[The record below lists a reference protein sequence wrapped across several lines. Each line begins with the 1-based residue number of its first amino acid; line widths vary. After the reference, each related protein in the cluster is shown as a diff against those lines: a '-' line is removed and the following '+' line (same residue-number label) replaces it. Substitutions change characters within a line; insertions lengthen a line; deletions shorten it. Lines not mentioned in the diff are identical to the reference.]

1 MSETNS
7 KPLLFIH
14 TPKTGGQYLSRALR
28 SVSSNYS
35 KIKNATNINLIRRG
49 IHIPYKKILEF
60 ENSNKKYQEDYDLIS
75 IVRNPFDRMY
85 SMFEYYSKIRIRIP
99 QDETF
104 ESFVLNFAE
113 KYHGTKPAFST
124 CYDFL
129 KDDKGELPLEKL
141 TILRFETLEAD
152 LKAFGESRGITF
164 DESVIDRKVNVNPKK
179 SPVEDKSKLYTPE
192 MRAAIEEVFKKD
204 LELFNYSYEGFVGN

>member
-1 MSETNS
+1 MYNR
-7 KPLLFIH
+7 H
-14 TPKTGGQYLSRALR
+14 
-28 SVSSNYS
+28 
-35 KIKNATNINLIRRG
+35 KN
-49 IHIPYKKILEF
+49 F
-60 ENSNKKYQEDYDLIS
+60 SDDCDLIS

-85 SMFEYYSKIRIRIP
+85 SMFEYYSKIRILIP
-99 QDETF
+99 EGETF

-113 KYHGTKPAFST
+113 KYHGTKPGFST

-141 TILRFETLEAD
+141 TIIRFETLESD
-152 LKAFGESRGITF
+152 LKVFGESRGITF
-164 DESVIDRKVNVNPKK
+164 DERIFNRKINVNPKK
-179 SPVEDKSKLYTPE
+179 TPVEDKSKLYTPE